1 MMCLLPACASAPR
14 AKMIGGGAIAA
25 SGFIAIAHHANG
37 HCEPQGDRYSDIC
50 DEVIAQPVNAVSDVM
65 TMLLGTGLV
74 ILGGGLFIDGL
85 HDLQEENDA
94 EDAERSQ
101 IVVSPHATPLAAP
114 APSSY
119 AADLPAN
126 AVIVDRIENRLAI
139 QASLIARTG
148 NCTSAIATGNELAK
162 HDPKMFA
169 ALLAA
174 DADLK
179 ACYDEN
185 PPSP

>member
-1 MMCLLPACASAPR
+1 MCLLPACASAPR

-25 SGFIAIAHHANG
+25 AGVLAAAHVSE
-37 HCEPQGDRYSDIC
+37 CEVDGRPCDQVQQTADSFVDIFRM
-50 DEVIAQPVNAVSDVM
+50 AGAV
-65 TMLLGTGLV
+65 GLIV
-74 ILGGGLFIDGL
+74 LGGGLFIDGL

-101 IVVSPHATPLAAP
+101 IVVSPPATPLATP